1 MPFKKHQAI
10 SSNVRPSTS
19 WWSDLQLHSLLRLLR
34 KLNRIGPGLQ
44 TWALKGGKNAAS
56 EKKSLKFF
64 FLEGSITTEQQKPL
78 ASNLDHKSPGNQ
90 WKERECVSVCTCV
103 CASVCASVCTCER
116 AREMAC
122 GWGWKRESER
132 ERENFEG
139 PTNHQLF
146 INSGWG
152 RVQKVKIM
160 QITECSTVE
169 WALSNEHCRMSTVE
183 WALSNEHCRMST
195 VEWELS
201 NEHWW
206 NRSAHQRLS

>member
-1 MPFKKHQAI
+1 MPFKKHQAVY
-10 SSNVRPSTS
+10 SNVRPSTS
-19 WWSDLQLHSLLRLLR
+19 WWSDLQLCSFLRLLR
-34 KLNRIGPGLQ
+34 KLHRIGPGLQ
-44 TWALKGGKNAAS
+44 TWALKGGKIAAC

-90 WKERECVSVCTCV
+90 WKERERVCEC
-103 CASVCASVCTCER
+103 VCTCER

-122 GWGWKRESER
+122 GCGWKRESER

-152 RVQKVKIM
+152 RVRKVKIM

-183 WALSNEHCRMST
+183 WALLESQCWSK
-195 VEWELS
+195 
-201 NEHWW
+201 
-206 NRSAHQRLS
+206 A